1 MRVLVVDDEPIIRM
15 DIREILQEK
24 NCIIVGEASDGET
37 AVNLARNL
45 RPDVVLMDI
54 KMPGSIDGLEAAKI
68 INEEEICPVVLLTAY
83 SQYELVEEASSVV
96 GIFGYLV
103 KPIKEEDILPA
114 LNMAIAKWSSYKKL
128 KEENNELKNKLESRK
143 IIEIAK
149 GIIMEKYNLSEKE
162 AYKKMQKLSMDFRK
176 NMVEIAKYII
186 INNKFDEIM
195 KI

>member
-1 MRVLVVDDEPIIRM
+1 MRVLIVDDEPIIRM
-15 DIREILQEK
+15 DIREMLQEK
-24 NCIIVGEASDGET
+24 HCIIVGEASDGET

-149 GIIMEKYNLSEKE
+149 GIIMEKYKLSEKE